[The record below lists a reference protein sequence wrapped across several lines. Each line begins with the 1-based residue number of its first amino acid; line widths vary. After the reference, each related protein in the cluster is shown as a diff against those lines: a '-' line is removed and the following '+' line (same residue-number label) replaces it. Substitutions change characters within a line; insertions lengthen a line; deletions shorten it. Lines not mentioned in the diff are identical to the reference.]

1 MIPCFALF
9 LLGVGTCLVTG
20 NSLVWA
26 LSLGLVLFSL
36 LALRRGYQPRQVA
49 AMAWEKGREA
59 LIVVPVFLIIGA
71 VTALWRASGTISFF
85 LYYGLRAIPPAAFV
99 AAAFLLAVYIK
110 KLLLKM
116 HLSV

>member
-20 NSLVWA
+20 HSLVWA

-49 AMAWEKGREA
+49 AMLKKRDGLNSSDHVGTRRYFASDSAADFAALASIFLGRD
-59 LIVVPVFLIIGA
+59 ITGA
-71 VTALWRASGTISFF
+71 VEQVDITK
-85 LYYGLRAIPPAAFV
+85 Y
-99 AAAFLLAVYIK
+99 
-110 KLLLKM
+110 
-116 HLSV
+116 